1 MTQPPFSSDECPA
14 RTVWSIALPAMLTTV
29 ATALFG
35 LADMWAI
42 GRLGDAP
49 AQGAVELGAK
59 FMMALLGVFNFLR
72 TSTIALTAQASGRS
86 DLAAQ
91 AGALARALAAGLG
104 ISAVLLLTMPLAIPA
119 GLDLLGASGEVRA
132 SAAAYIG
139 LRYWAGPLWLANC
152 VLTGTLIGQR
162 RVRSVLAVEV
172 AANMVHIALDLL
184 LVLVVGWGVEGVALA
199 TVSSEAL
206 KTVLLAAMVARGG
219 LARRAMAA
227 ARQRATWHRADLLGL
242 FALNRD
248 LFLRTLLLNA
258 AFLIFARFGAG
269 QGAATLAANGI
280 LFQLFMLSALIL
292 DGFESAAQV
301 LCGEAL
307 GAQQRARFRAFVTAS
322 LTGAG
327 IAALI
332 IALAYGLGGEMFA
345 QSFSTDPGVIAVLAS
360 FSIWA
365 VTMPLAGF
373 ASFVLD
379 GVFVG
384 AGWTRAM
391 LGTMLAAFAGYALL
405 LWLLAPLGNHG
416 LWAAFTLFFVLRG
429 LGQLIVLPRQMRRS
443 FSASSAR
450 Q

>member
-1 MTQPPFSSDECPA
+1 MTQPLSSSDESPA
-14 RTVWSIALPAMLTTV
+14 RAVWSIALPAMLTTA

-72 TSTIALTAQASGRS
+72 TSTIALTAQASGRA
-86 DLAAQ
+86 DGAAQ
-91 AGALARALAAGLG
+91 AGALARATAAALG
-104 ISAVLLLTMPLAIPA
+104 ISALLLLAMPLAIPA
-119 GLDLLGASGEVRA
+119 GLDLLGANGEVRN
-132 SAAAYIG
+132 SAAAFIG
-139 LRYWAGPLWLANC
+139 LRYWSGPLWLINC

-162 RVRSVLAVEV
+162 RLRSVLAVEV
-172 AANMVHIALDLL
+172 AANLVHIALDLL
-184 LVLVVGWGVEGVALA
+184 LVLVIPWGVEGVAAA
-199 TVSSEAL
+199 TVTSEAL
-206 KTVLLAAMVARGG
+206 KTLLLASLVTRGG
-219 LARRAMAA
+219 LARRAIDA
-227 ARQRATWHRADLLGL
+227 ARHRGTWQQADLLAL

-258 AFLIFARFGAG
+258 AFLVFARFGAG

-307 GAQQRARFRAFVTAS
+307 GAQRRIRFRAFVQAA

-327 IAALI
+327 VAAII
-332 IALAYGLGGEMFA
+332 IALAYGLFGEMFA
-345 QSFSTDPGVIAVLAS
+345 QTFSTDPGVIATLGV
-360 FSIWA
+360 FSVWA
-365 VTMPLAGF
+365 IAMPLTGF

-391 LGTMLAAFAGYALL
+391 LGTMLAAFAVYAAL

-416 LWAAFTLFFVLRG
+416 LWAAFTMFFAARG
-429 LGQLIVLPRQMRRS
+429 AGQLMILPRLMRRS
-443 FSASSAR
+443 FSAS
-450 Q
+450 